1 MNRLKVE
8 HYRALTI
15 SRAFYDLSLKLDRR
29 RLLVHVAR
37 LKSQG
42 GGKRKEASISSTV
55 LFKRNFLVAAARIK
69 NQS

>member
-15 SRAFYDLSLKLDRR
+15 NRAFYDLSLKLDRR
-29 RLLVHVAR
+29 MLLVHVAR

-42 GGKRKEASISSTV
+42 GGKREEASISDLDSGV
-55 LFKRNFLVAAARIK
+55 RFLHCAV
-69 NQS
+69 